1 MGFFSN
7 DSQRLE
13 IENRDLVKKIAALE
27 LRNRDLEEIVAK
39 KEAEAKTLALKEE
52 ELRIELALYENEQT
66 LKGLQTI
73 QANLATAVS
82 DSKTI
87 AEGIDA
93 AIETSKSSYSEIES
107 ISAASSALDQTSSAS
122 MESVHSLS
130 ERASEINNIITLIKD
145 IAEQTNL
152 LALNAAIEAAR
163 AGEHGRGFAVVADE
177 VRKLAD
183 RTQKAIGEISIVI
196 KSIQQET
203 HDMIE
208 KSDSMN
214 RNIEHMISN
223 ITTLQEHID
232 HSVDQSHSMNDA
244 IMHMRDHMFVTL
256 AKVDHVIWKV
266 NTYLSIFKNEPAFKF
281 VDHHNCR
288 LGKWYEVGEGKER
301 FSGMPSYRSILE
313 PHQKVHDA
321 THTIFEHFDK
331 ERSQCRSIFV
341 HVQEMERNSGEIFRQ
356 LDAILGEKGQGQRA
370 KR

>member
-1 MGFFSN
+1 MGLFSQEDN
-7 DSQRLE
+7 RLE
-13 IENRDLVKKIAALE
+13 TENAELVKRVAELEIQNQDLHDKIDALEAEKRDLHDDFENNQI
-27 LRNRDLEEIVAK
+27 R
-39 KEAEAKTLALKEE
+39 LALF
-52 ELRIELALYENEQT
+52 ENEKTQKS
-66 LKGLQTI
+66 LLAVQG
-73 QANLATAVS
+73 NLISAV
-82 DSKTI
+82 DQSKVI

-93 AIETSKSSYSEIES
+93 AIETSRSSYNEIES
-107 ISAASSALDQTSSAS
+107 ISGSTASLEQSSSES

-130 ERASEINNIITLIKD
+130 ERASEINNIIILIKD

-214 RNIEHMISN
+214 EHISN
-223 ITTLQEHID
+223 MVGYVDTLQAYID
-232 HSVDQSHSMNDA
+232 ESVAQSDTMNSSVV
-244 IMHMRDHMFVTL
+244 HMRDAMFVTL

-266 NTYLSIFKNEPAFKF
+266 NTYFSAFKKEPAFTF

-288 LGKWYEVGEGKER
+288 LGKWYEQGEGKER
-301 FSGMPSYRSILE
+301 FSNTPSYPKILE
-313 PHQKVHDA
+313 PHKKVHDS
-321 THTIFEHFDK
+321 THHVFDLLDDTRK
-331 ERSQCRSIFV
+331 NCNNIISHI
-341 HVQEMERNSGEIFRQ
+341 QEMEAGSDEIFKL
-356 LDAILGEKGQGQRA
+356 LDTILVEKNG
-370 KR
+370 